1 VRLASKQIDM
11 RRDLLH
17 TRPMSTKPA
26 QSPSRRERNL
36 ADIRDRATLIA
47 EQIILAE
54 GVEGLSAR
62 RLAQEL
68 KVSVGSLYNAFG
80 DLHQVIRSVIARS
93 AEMLATSLMA
103 AVDGAAPDKRS
114 RIVALGEAYFD
125 FAMAEPRRWSLMF
138 EYRAE
143 LEIDEKARDFQGGL
157 LDMLIAA
164 GEADPASETHR
175 QFFLV
180 LWASVHGVVS
190 LATRPTIIAIQ
201 PELAKNYITDLVD
214 SALTRFPA
222 A

>member
-1 VRLASKQIDM
+1 M
-11 RRDLLH
+11 GPDLFH
-17 TRPMSTKPA
+17 TRPMSPKPT
-26 QSPSRRERNL
+26 PTLSRRERNL
-36 ADIRDRATLIA
+36 ADIRARATLIA

-93 AEMLATSLMA
+93 AEMLASSLMA
-103 AVDGAAPDKRS
+103 AVDTAAPDKRS
-114 RIVALGEAYFD
+114 RVVALGEAYFD

-143 LEIDEKARDFQGGL
+143 LEIDDKARDFQGGL

-164 GEADPASETHR
+164 GEADPKLDIHR

-190 LATRPTIIAIQ
+190 LATRPTIIAIR
-201 PELAKNYITDLVD
+201 PELAKKYITDLVD

-222 A
+222 D

>member
-1 VRLASKQIDM
+1 MTLKQIDM
-11 RRDLLH
+11 GRDLFQ
-17 TRPMSTKPA
+17 TRPMSDDTAP
-26 QSPSRRERNL
+26 PLSRRERNL
-36 ADIRDRATLIA
+36 ADIRDRASLIA
-47 EQIILAE
+47 EQIILQE

-93 AEMLATSLMA
+93 AELLASALTT
-103 AVDGAAPDKRS
+103 AVARAAPDKRS
-114 RIVALGEAYFD
+114 RLVALGEAYFD

-143 LEIDEKARDFQGGL
+143 LEIDDKARAFQGGL

-164 GEADPASETHR
+164 GEADPTSQQHR

-190 LATRPTIIAIQ
+190 LATRPTIVAIQ

-214 SALTRFPA
+214 SALNRFPPD
-222 A
+222 

>member
-1 VRLASKQIDM
+1 MSSKPSAT
-11 RRDLLH
+11 L
-17 TRPMSTKPA
+17 
-26 QSPSRRERNL
+26 SRRERNL
-36 ADIRDRATLIA
+36 ADIRERATLVA

-93 AEMLATSLMA
+93 AEMLASTLMT
-103 AVDGAAPDKRS
+103 AVETAAPDKRS
-114 RIVALGEAYFD
+114 RIIALGEAYFD

-138 EYRAE
+138 EYRAQ
-143 LEIDEKARDFQGGL
+143 LEIDDKARNFQGGL

-164 GEADPASETHR
+164 GEGDQASETHR

-180 LWASVHGVVS
+180 LWATVHGVVS
-190 LATRPTIIAIQ
+190 LAARPTIIDIQ
-201 PELAKNYITDLVD
+201 PELAKKYITDLVD
-214 SALTRFPA
+214 SALARFPA
-222 A
+222 G